1 MVNRWIEEDRKFIC
15 SALGSDGQSIL
26 KKQQKEYGEET
37 LGARVE
43 FLNTLIDLVIWVI
56 YFSLSNFTEM
66 IDDFTLEQCRNDR
79 EILQLKIKNLEHGI
93 NEAEKMIAESQ
104 MNDKALTFLRRKVA
118 ESNQDLA
125 VLYLI
130 S

>member
-1 MVNRWIEEDRKFIC
+1 M
-15 SALGSDGQSIL
+15 L
-26 KKQQKEYGEET
+26 
-37 LGARVE
+37 
-43 FLNTLIDLVIWVI
+43 LV
-56 YFSLSNFTEM
+56 FTKM
-66 IDDFTLEQCRNDR
+66 IDDFTLDQCRKDR

-93 NEAEKMIAESQ
+93 NEAEKLIAESE